1 MTISVSKN
9 MLLAKL
15 QQLSRIIPSKSTTP
29 IVCNYLFEIK
39 DGRLF
44 ITTAN
49 DEGRITASLECMAEE
64 DLSICVPASI
74 LDGLKTLPEQPLDI
88 YINPDNKSILI
99 KYYGGKFEVVGYDS
113 KPFPQK
119 KKTEILDEIRT
130 TAEEFNN
137 GISKV
142 INFAA
147 ADELRPIMNS
157 VSIETAPGEIIFV
170 SSNGHGLGL
179 FKRKKQC
186 CTETCSVIISRQ
198 IASVLKGLIP
208 LSEEELT
215 IKVGSDWSEISFEDY
230 EISFRNVEGRY
241 PNWRAVVPKSN
252 NLELKT
258 DTKLLLGAIKRTSV
272 FSSKVSCLI
281 KLSARYDKLVVSAQ
295 DLDYSTSAEETIPVE
310 FGEREFI
317 IGVKATLIQDMI
329 SCIDGDRSKVWA
341 SKGDEFAGLAELNA
355 GKIRSISSTQILLL
369 SKYKE
374 DFKAHAG
381 ISFKNEN
388 GDIYVNIKKGTP
400 SPAWLIPLQ
409 QRLCLISKVEKIDLK
424 K

>member
-130 TAEEFNN
+130 MAEEFNN

-281 KLSARYDKLVVSAQ
+281 KLSVRYDKLVVSAQ

-329 SCIDGDRSKVWA
+329 SCIDGDRS
-341 SKGDEFAGLAELNA
+341 
-355 GKIRSISSTQILLL
+355 IL
-369 SKYKE
+369 
-374 DFKAHAG
+374 
-381 ISFKNEN
+381 SF
-388 GDIYVNIKKGTP
+388 GTP
-400 SPAWLIPLQ
+400 STAILIAP
-409 QRLCLISKVEKIDLK
+409 EKQAEGEELTYLLMPMTIQ
-424 K
+424 